1 MTFNRN
7 LEAEAVIKLS
17 EPRGWGP
24 ALRKSVSSDVNKSR
38 FERMLM
44 NSSTLTAPVSMG
56 SQRLLGRKVL
66 VTGSSKGIGRGIAIR
81 LAEEGADVVINYNS
95 DSSGAQEALA
105 EVEALGRRGAIIK
118 ANLGTVAEVRDLVAR
133 SADALGGLDVLV
145 NNAGIEKHAAF
156 WEVTENDYD
165 AVLNVNLKGV
175 FFSTQAFVQ
184 QCIATRRPGKIV
196 NISSVHE
203 ELAFPNFAAYCASK
217 GGVRMLTRTL
227 AVELGPMGITINSI
241 APGAIETPINTK
253 LLNDP
258 VKLNSLVGQ
267 IPLGRL
273 GRPTDVAGLAVF
285 LASSDSDYVT
295 GTTYLIDG
303 GLTVFY
309 QEQ

>member
-1 MTFNRN
+1 
-7 LEAEAVIKLS
+7 V
-17 EPRGWGP
+17 
-24 ALRKSVSSDVNKSR
+24 
-38 FERMLM
+38 
-44 NSSTLTAPVSMG
+44 NSSTLTAPIG
-56 SQRLLGRKVL
+56 TASQRLLGRKVL

-81 LAEEGADVVINYNS
+81 LAQEGADVVINYNS
-95 DSSGAQEALA
+95 DPRGAEEALA
-105 EVEALGRRGAIIK
+105 EVQALGRRGAVIK

-133 SADALGGLDVLV
+133 SAEALGGLDVLV
-145 NNAGIEKHAAF
+145 NNAGIEKHAPF
-156 WEVTENDYD
+156 WDVTEGDFD

-175 FFSTQAFVQ
+175 FFATQAFVQ
-184 QCIATRRPGKIV
+184 QCIAAGRPGKIV

-217 GGVRMLTRTL
+217 CGVRMLTRTL
-227 AVELGPMGITINSI
+227 AVELGPLGITINSI
-241 APGAIETPINTK
+241 APGAIETPINSK

-258 VKLNSLVGQ
+258 MKLKSLVGQ

-273 GRPTDVAGLAVF
+273 GQPNDVAGLAVF
-285 LASSDSDYVT
+285 LASGDSDYVT